1 MRKRYK
7 SSEYLISDARDVTQL
22 AFLQLNQEEEKRLR
36 EIIDVLTEY
45 GWSYGEE
52 VREDGYP
59 CVVSY
64 MLKTVS
70 GQERRVP
77 LDVRSSLLL
86 YDLGSLLSLI
96 DQAENPQSDG
106 GLKGLELLLRQRQRE
121 TELVAEY
128 KARQRKYAGC

>member
-7 SSEYLISDARDVTQL
+7 SSEYLVCDSRDVTQL
-22 AFLQLNQEEEKRLR
+22 AFLQLSQQEEKRLR
-36 EIIDVLTEY
+36 EIIDILAEY

-59 CVVSY
+59 CVVSS
-64 MLKTVS
+64 MLKIVV

-86 YDLGSLLSLI
+86 YDLGSLLTLI

-121 TELVAEY
+121 TELVADYE
-128 KARQRKYAGC
+128 ARQRKYVGG